1 MSVACDVETRPSAVM
16 GRFER
21 YLTIWVA
28 LCIVAGIALG
38 YLFPGLFLQI
48 GRMEM
53 ANVNMPVAFLIWL
66 MIIPML
72 LKVDFT
78 ALGQLR
84 DHWRGDRCHLVRQLG
99 GKAVFDD
106 ATGRGRLSGYRLW
119 SHGRELSDA
128 TSRVREE
135 HWPLDDPA

>member
-38 YLFPGLFLQI
+38 YLFPGLFLQV

-84 DHWRGDRCHLVRQLG
+84 DHWRGIGVTLFVNW
-99 GKAVFDD
+99 AVKPFSM
-106 ATGRGRLSGYRLW
+106 ALLAWVFIIRLRVEGLIRRLSDKLGQD
-119 SHGRELSDA
+119 HND
-128 TSRVREE
+128 
-135 HWPLDDPA
+135 

>member
-21 YLTIWVA
+21 YLTILVA

-38 YLFPGLFLQI
+38 YLFPGLFLQV

-84 DHWRGDRCHLVRQLG
+84 NHWRGKGVTLFVNW
-99 GKAVFDD
+99 AVKSFSM
-106 ATGRGRLSGYRLW
+106 ALLAWVFIIRLRVEGLIHRLSDKLGQ
-119 SHGRELSDA
+119 ENND
-128 TSRVREE
+128 
-135 HWPLDDPA
+135 